1 MHDEGLVLDHLEF
14 ALESVLK
21 LLAVVDLLNSA
32 ELEPRVHDLVDV
44 INLNQVARSWQPD
57 LGYLLL

>member
-1 MHDEGLVLDHLEF
+1 MHDESLVLDHLEF
-14 ALESVLK
+14 ALEGVLK
-21 LLAVVDLLNSA
+21 LLAVIDLLNSA